1 MQTTLMLPDDLLAAV
16 DDAVR
21 EGRASSRDELIG
33 EAIRRWFASVD
44 GEAIDLAF
52 ASMSDDV
59 EYLAEAEEIAWE
71 FARAEW
77 DAFRSGEQRYA
88 GDADASR

>member
-1 MQTTLMLPDDLLAAV
+1 MPALQPLPCSDLRSAMPSAVPQTRSAPLMQTTLMLPDDLLAAV

-21 EGRASSRDELIG
+21 EGQASSRDELIV

-52 ASMSDDV
+52 ASMADG
-59 EYLAEAEEIAWE
+59 EE
-71 FARAEW
+71 
-77 DAFRSGEQRYA
+77 
-88 GDADASR
+88 

>member
-21 EGRASSRDELIG
+21 EGQASSRDELIV

-52 ASMSDDV
+52 ASMADD
-59 EYLAEAEEIAWE
+59 EE
-71 FARAEW
+71 
-77 DAFRSGEQRYA
+77 
-88 GDADASR
+88 